1 MRLRCDL
8 LFCHFTHFPA
18 ISFFFKAVDSKCVS
32 LQAPPSGNSRFDR
45 ELERRLTQLC
55 TLENS
60 VRKKLIIAQ
69 ALGIKSETPPSPLD
83 ASALKRARG
92 VRGGRKH
99 RTMGAVQNTLNL
111 DDPAVLREQQ
121 LAKRPTF
128 HVGYKVSGSDLAQI
142 SPWSAYRG
150 PLVEEVHRA
159 ARGAKRCATFRE
171 SRLTQVYAYLA
182 RGVLLSDG
190 PERTHTAL
198 FALQHFQRNPENYV
212 DPTQARKHFNK
223 KHLVVASHHPFACR
237 DAREHSMLLSR
248 YLTFRW
254 LVNKMIVL
262 AATSP
267 LCVFSGQLTTKK
279 APSDISTFLK
289 KTMDAFPDERAR
301 SSEGIKALGQAYS
314 FLIQLV
320 SRLRAPVRSME
331 YLFEGGRA
339 QRWFVERRPV
349 GRDDSVLSTSSSL
362 DQVRRASVGSVET
375 YLRES
380 EGALQA
386 DVASKREK
394 MREQSIKKRRVAE
407 ERRESRRVAREQ
419 GDPRAAKRA
428 AIADHL
434 ERKKSKREV
443 QLGLVRGGVEENP
456 GPFHPIVYT
465 RLVILFL
472 KYVIFRL
479 CGVGGTPEEL
489 LTDLSVSEEIL
500 RTILDLCFEQSIAV
514 QVSNV
519 VYVGMNL
526 FSVYIIYFHAHRW
539 ARPAALIFLLLIIA
553 GIEQNP
559 GPFVPIPRWACRSYL
574 SAGLI
579 ISSVMWVVQTC
590 LPTAL
595 WVSLIHVLNCLLS
608 LNGLVTCQFVLERLS
623 CIKNTRSLFS
633 LYKYALLYKFAVPLV
648 AWSIVPQDRVKWVH
662 LACLVPLHLP
672 YYRRVFISRDA
683 RALPAAVIYSL
694 LIIAGVEQNP
704 GPPKGRYGRGSGGRG
719 RGNNTSSTA
728 RNSGGAQKASDQKTD
743 RPKKQGGAR
752 VKGGKRNNNNVTQKL
767 AEEIADKNGVI
778 DALVEKVEELKEE
791 IICPSGPPV
800 PEGPD
805 VKPAQR
811 QEIRTSFLVGESG
824 ELLRAEQFPEWMSRL
839 TPRQIYDIFY
849 VFTNRPIKSV
859 LYLNGALARYVM
871 AYIMFLFHCIPLL
884 MSGTFVYLPPSLYS
898 YQIPSGIMED
908 LELPVPGMTWGNM
921 RDCYADGAEH
931 ENWKFRLIDVW
942 TVEDDGEYPD
952 DDVRPHTMKGT
963 ELRVNGQRARVY
975 IGRHALVNRHP
986 NMANGSKHIDGPT
999 YESATVPLTALA
1011 GNVVYP
1017 ATWDKKSV
1025 ESCLAT
1031 TINRAQGDVN
1041 VNIDL
1046 THHAYRA
1053 IPPPVAQHYFAPSFW
1068 KYGYLNE
1075 SPQLS
1080 TPGKSGAIASA
1091 K

>member
-1 MRLRCDL
+1 MRLRCGPP
-8 LFCHFTHFPA
+8 FCHFTHFPA
-18 ISFFFKAVDSKCVS
+18 ISFFFKAVDSKRVS
-32 LQAPPSGNSRFDR
+32 LQAPLSGNSWFDR
-45 ELERRLTQLC
+45 ELERQLTQLC

-69 ALGIKSETPPSPLD
+69 ALGIKSETSPPPLD
-83 ASALKRARG
+83 AHAVKRARG
-92 VRGGRKH
+92 ARGGRKH
-99 RTMGAVQNTLNL
+99 RTMAAVQNTLNL
-111 DDPAVLREQQ
+111 DDPAALREQQ
-121 LAKRPTF
+121 AAKRPTF
-128 HVGYKVSGSDLAQI
+128 YVGYKVSGSDLAQI

-159 ARGAKRCATFRE
+159 SRGAKRCATFRE

-198 FALQHFQRNPENYV
+198 LALQHFQRNPENYV
-212 DPTQARKHFNK
+212 DTTQARKHFNK
-223 KHLVVASHHPFACR
+223 KHLIVASRHPYACR
-237 DAREHSMLLSR
+237 DSKEHTMLLSR
-248 YLTFRW
+248 YLSFRW

-267 LCVFSGQLTTKK
+267 LCVFSGQLTNKK

-301 SSEGIKALGQAYS
+301 SPEGVMALGQAYS

-320 SRLRAPVRSME
+320 NRLRAPVRSME

-339 QRWFVERRPV
+339 QRWFVERKPV
-349 GRDDSVLSTSSSL
+349 GRDDALLSTSSSL
-362 DQVRRASVGSVET
+362 NQVRRASSKSVGI
-375 YLRES
+375 YLQES
-380 EGALQA
+380 EGALQIN
-386 DVASKREK
+386 VASKREK
-394 MREQSIKKRRVAE
+394 MRDESSKKKQAAD

-419 GDPRAAKRA
+419 ADPRATRRA
-428 AIADHL
+428 AIATHL
-434 ERKKSKREV
+434 ERKRSKREV

-456 GPFHPIVYT
+456 GPFHPIIYT
-465 RLVILFL
+465 RLLILFL
-472 KYVIFRL
+472 KYIIFRL

-500 RTILDLCFEQSIAV
+500 RTILDLCFEQSTAI
-514 QVSNV
+514 QVNNV

-553 GIEQNP
+553 GVEQNP
-559 GPFVPIPRWACRSYL
+559 GPFVPIPRWACKSYL
-574 SAGLI
+574 SAGLLL
-579 ISSVMWVVQTC
+579 STMMWVVQTY

-595 WVSLIHVLNCLLS
+595 WVMVIHMMNCFLS
-608 LNGLVTCQFVLERLS
+608 LNGLVTFQYVLERLS
-623 CIKNTRSLFS
+623 CLKNKRSLFS
-633 LYKYALLYKFAVPLV
+633 LYKSALLYKLVIPLV
-648 AWSIVPQDRVKWVH
+648 AWSVISQDRVKWIH
-662 LACLVPLHLP
+662 TACLVPLHLP
-672 YYRRVFISRDA
+672 YYRRVFISRDM

-719 RGNNTSSTA
+719 RGGQAGTGA
-728 RNSGGAQKASDQKTD
+728 RKPDGAKKEGDQRTD
-743 RPKKQGGAR
+743 KPKKQGGAR

-767 AEEIADKNGVI
+767 ADEIADKNGVI

-791 IICPSGPPV
+791 IICPSGPPA
-800 PEGPD
+800 PEGPEI
-805 VKPAQR
+805 KPAQR
-811 QEIRTSFLVGESG
+811 QEIRTSFLVGQSG

-839 TPRQIYDIFY
+839 TPRQIYDTFY
-849 VFTNRPIKSV
+849 VLTNRPLKSV
-859 LYLNGALARYVM
+859 LYLNGALMRYAA
-871 AYIMFLFHCIPLL
+871 AYLVFLFHCIPLL
-884 MSGTFVYLPPSLYS
+884 FSGEFVYLPPSLYT
-898 YQIPSGIMED
+898 YQIPTGIIED

-921 RDCYADGAEH
+921 RDCYTDE
-931 ENWKFRLIDVW
+931 ENWQFRLIDVW

-952 DDVRPHTMKGT
+952 ECVRPHTMKGT

-986 NMANGSKHIDGPT
+986 NIANGSRHIDGPT
-999 YESATVPLTALA
+999 YESAPVPLTALA

-1046 THHAYRA
+1046 THHANRA
-1053 IPPPVAQHYFAPSFW
+1053 IPPPVAQQYFAPSFW

-1080 TPGKSGAIASA
+1080 TPGKSGATVSA